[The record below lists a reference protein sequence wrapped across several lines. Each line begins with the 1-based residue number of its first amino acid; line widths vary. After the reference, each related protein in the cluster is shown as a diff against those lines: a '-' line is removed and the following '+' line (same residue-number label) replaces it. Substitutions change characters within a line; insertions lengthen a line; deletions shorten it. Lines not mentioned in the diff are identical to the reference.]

1 MLEKRLKTKQNT
13 CESELHIAQD
23 HIRHSRSNLRGL
35 NVLFLLLR
43 NGCGPKTRLA
53 PHPAP
58 APQQGQGH
66 GCHGC
71 PPWSPRGPVAMAIGS
86 PATAAPAGPGW
97 AAQNTDARDEGGLQ
111 RHGPGD
117 PRDRAEKLR
126 EAATVS

>member
-53 PHPAP
+53 PHS
-58 APQQGQGH
+58 APQQGQG
-66 GCHGC
+66 GQGHGC
-71 PPWSPRGPVAMAIGS
+71 PPWSPRGAAAVAMGS
-86 PATAAPAGPGW
+86 PVTAGAPAGPGW
-97 AAQNTDARDEGGLQ
+97 AAQNTADARDEGGLQ
-111 RHGPGD
+111 RHGGD
-117 PRDRAEKLR
+117 PRDL
-126 EAATVS
+126 